1 MNLGSDLPPPKSHY
15 HSNPIHGLFCYSQS
29 GGRFPLAT
37 LELPCSRTMA
47 EDLQPYRAPELLG
60 RPVEAAAGPAGSPL
74 AETDGAA
81 PARGATGAANLT
93 GKKKTKKAKSATKK
107 RPIVQSPALQP
118 RPAVTQPPLSAHSA
132 SMFSGYA
139 RDPELRH
146 RPPSLSPRLRNTRL
160 RVAWSERRPKHD
172 PKSHPRPAQRRS
184 SAASGRSS
192 LAAPPQPRDIDRL
205 MQGTVGEVTAR
216 LHGLDGT
223 TLLLMLAYEREHKD
237 RKSLKKQLFHVRQIC

>member
-1 MNLGSDLPPPKSHY
+1 
-15 HSNPIHGLFCYSQS
+15 
-29 GGRFPLAT
+29 
-37 LELPCSRTMA
+37 MA

-60 RPVEAAAGPAGSPL
+60 RPVEAAAAPAGSPL

-81 PARGATGAANLT
+81 PPGATGAAKLT

-107 RPIVQSPALQP
+107 RPIIQSPALQP

-139 RDPELRH
+139 RDPELRSLH
-146 RPPSLSPRLRNTRL
+146 RPPSDSLSPRLRNTR
-160 RVAWSERRPKHD
+160 VAWSERRQASQPKHE
-172 PKSHPRPAQRRS
+172 PKSHPRPAQPRS
-184 SAASGRSS
+184 STANGRSS

-205 MQGTVGEVTAR
+205 MQGTIGEVTSR

-223 TLLLMLAYEREHKD
+223 TLLLMLVYEREHKD
-237 RKSLKKQLFHVRQIC
+237 RKSLKKQLFRVRQTC